1 VRERSAGVV
10 LGGGAASGGAHHGA
24 ASGVGDAQ
32 YGASAPWSEVLDLSV
47 GYQGREARPPL
58 AEANLT

>member
-32 YGASAPWSEVLDLSV
+32 HGASAPWSEVLDLSV